1 MSFYIIQC
9 ICFFEFYIN
18 IMLMRKFLSFF
29 FVMAFYVVGAYAQVL
44 VQGQP
49 HPSARNIST
58 KQESQLRAD
67 ASFTFDDIQ
76 YWVGNGS
83 NKAALVIEWH
93 DGNRPDAMVW
103 GYRWDGEA
111 TGHDMIVAIAQA
123 DPRLVLL
130 TQYTGWMG
138 YTIDGIGYGESRL
151 NISYDLEGAKSEPK
165 NAFKFEPPITN
176 PLLGQTSHPEHPAE
190 DVAAAIRQ
198 GVQTGVIYHPINAER
213 YGYPSYDYDYWS
225 CSNGIHWQAGWY
237 YGYWSYFVRSSQT
250 SNFSYSGLGATS
262 RVLTDGC
269 WDAWS
274 WNGNMNTSEGTQ
286 PGDVFVAATIPSGGG
301 GDEPEIPVIHVTSIS
316 LNKSSL
322 RLQAGANAILAASIS
337 PVNADNKQVTWSSS
351 DTGIATVEDGVVTG
365 AKPGVVKITARSVDG
380 GYTAVCEVTVTETV
394 TPEIDFEGTGA
405 VISFPKVE
413 EATSYEVRVYRYE
426 NGSYKKI
433 GTYVADAEGNIIT
446 ELLTKGL
453 RATSGTISVPLKN
466 LGRDDAY
473 RIEIQVMNGLDVI
486 DTYMVEKSSD
496 PVSNETMAP
505 VIPKVSY
512 QNGALRFEH
521 LAGYQIYLM
530 QINGKILER
539 FVIQVR
545 EELHSISLPSGN
557 YLLIGEKDGDKK
569 IFKIHI
575 SHVNEFNY

>member
-9 ICFFEFYIN
+9 ICFLEFYIN

-337 PVNADNKQVTWSSS
+337 PVNADNKQVIWSSS

-365 AKPGVVKITARSVDG
+365 AKPGVVKITAQSVDG

-530 QINGKILER
+530 QINGKMLER

-545 EELHSISLPSGN
+545 EELHPISLPSGN

-569 IFKIHI
+569 TFKIHI
-575 SHVNEFNY
+575 TQ

>member
-9 ICFFEFYIN
+9 ICFLEFYIN

-198 GVQTGVIYHPINAER
+198 GVQTGVIYR
-213 YGYPSYDYDYWS
+213 
-225 CSNGIHWQAGWY
+225 
-237 YGYWSYFVRSSQT
+237 
-250 SNFSYSGLGATS
+250 
-262 RVLTDGC
+262 
-269 WDAWS
+269 
-274 WNGNMNTSEGTQ
+274 
-286 PGDVFVAATIPSGGG
+286 
-301 GDEPEIPVIHVTSIS
+301 
-316 LNKSSL
+316 
-322 RLQAGANAILAASIS
+322 
-337 PVNADNKQVTWSSS
+337 
-351 DTGIATVEDGVVTG
+351 
-365 AKPGVVKITARSVDG
+365 
-380 GYTAVCEVTVTETV
+380 
-394 TPEIDFEGTGA
+394 
-405 VISFPKVE
+405 
-413 EATSYEVRVYRYE
+413 
-426 NGSYKKI
+426 
-433 GTYVADAEGNIIT
+433 
-446 ELLTKGL
+446 
-453 RATSGTISVPLKN
+453 
-466 LGRDDAY
+466 
-473 RIEIQVMNGLDVI
+473 VI
-486 DTYMVEKSSD
+486 DNPGLYAL
-496 PVSNETMAP
+496 SNSRRYVPRRIFRKT
-505 VIPKVSY
+505 
-512 QNGALRFEH
+512 
-521 LAGYQIYLM
+521 
-530 QINGKILER
+530 
-539 FVIQVR
+539 
-545 EELHSISLPSGN
+545 SLPQQRIRNGR
-557 YLLIGEKDGDKK
+557 
-569 IFKIHI
+569 FKFESIIRFILGHI
-575 SHVNEFNY
+575 QIISDVQIIPISNTIDRITHPTRILG

>member
-1 MSFYIIQC
+1 
-9 ICFFEFYIN
+9 
-18 IMLMRKFLSFF
+18 MRKFLSFF

-337 PVNADNKQVTWSSS
+337 PVNADSKQVTWSSS

-530 QINGKILER
+530 QINGKMLER

-545 EELHSISLPSGN
+545 EELHPISLPSGN

-569 IFKIHI
+569 TFKIHI
-575 SHVNEFNY
+575 TQ

>member
-9 ICFFEFYIN
+9 ICFLEFYIN

-93 DGNRPDAMVW
+93 DGNRPDAIVW

-237 YGYWSYFVRSSQT
+237 YGYWRYFVRSSQT
-250 SNFSYSGLGATS
+250 SNFSYSGVGATS

-530 QINGKILER
+530 QINGKMLER

-545 EELHSISLPSGN
+545 EELHPISLPSGN

-569 IFKIHI
+569 TFKIHI
-575 SHVNEFNY
+575 TQ

>member
-9 ICFFEFYIN
+9 ICFLEFYIN

-93 DGNRPDAMVW
+93 DGNRPDAIVW
-103 GYRWDGEA
+103 GYRRDGEA

-213 YGYPSYDYDYWS
+213 YGYPSYDYDHWS

-322 RLQAGANAILAASIS
+322 RLQAGANATLVASIS

-365 AKPGVVKITARSVDG
+365 AKFGVVKITAQSVDG
-380 GYTAVCEVTVTETV
+380 GYTTVCEVTVTETV

-426 NGSYKKI
+426 NGNYKKI

-453 RATSGTISVPLKN
+453 RATSGKVSVPLKN
-466 LGRDDAY
+466 LGKDDAY

-496 PVSNETMAP
+496 PVSNETMVP

-530 QINGKILER
+530 QINGKMLER

-545 EELHSISLPSGN
+545 EELHPISLPSGN

-569 IFKIHI
+569 TFKIHI
-575 SHVNEFNY
+575 TQ

>member
-1 MSFYIIQC
+1 
-9 ICFFEFYIN
+9 
-18 IMLMRKFLSFF
+18 
-29 FVMAFYVVGAYAQVL
+29 MAFYVVGAYAQVL

-93 DGNRPDAMVW
+93 DGNRPDAIVW

-322 RLQAGANAILAASIS
+322 RLQAGANATLVASIS

-365 AKPGVVKITARSVDG
+365 AKFGVVKITAQSVDG
-380 GYTAVCEVTVTETV
+380 GYTTVCEVTVTETV

-426 NGSYKKI
+426 NGNYKKI

-453 RATSGTISVPLKN
+453 RATSGKVSVPLKN
-466 LGRDDAY
+466 LGKDDAY

-496 PVSNETMAP
+496 PVSNETMVP

-530 QINGKILER
+530 QINGKMLER

-545 EELHSISLPSGN
+545 EELHPISLPSGN

-569 IFKIHI
+569 TFKIHI
-575 SHVNEFNY
+575 TQ

>member
-1 MSFYIIQC
+1 
-9 ICFFEFYIN
+9 
-18 IMLMRKFLSFF
+18 
-29 FVMAFYVVGAYAQVL
+29 MAFYVVGAYAQVL

-337 PVNADNKQVTWSSS
+337 PVNADSKQVTWSSS

-530 QINGKILER
+530 QINGKMLER

-545 EELHSISLPSGN
+545 EELHPISLPSGN

-569 IFKIHI
+569 TFKIHI
-575 SHVNEFNY
+575 TQ

>member
-9 ICFFEFYIN
+9 ICFLEFYIN

-93 DGNRPDAMVW
+93 DGNRPDAIVW

-213 YGYPSYDYDYWS
+213 YGYPSYDYDHWS

-322 RLQAGANAILAASIS
+322 RLQAGANATLVASIS
-337 PVNADNKQVTWSSS
+337 PVNADNKQVIWSSS

-365 AKPGVVKITARSVDG
+365 AKFGVVKITAQSVDG
-380 GYTAVCEVTVTETV
+380 GYTTVCEVTVTETV

-426 NGSYKKI
+426 NGNYKKI
-433 GTYVADAEGNIIT
+433 GTYVEDAEGNIIT

-453 RATSGTISVPLKN
+453 RATSGKVSVPLKN
-466 LGRDDAY
+466 LGKDDAY

-496 PVSNETMAP
+496 PVSNETMVP

-530 QINGKILER
+530 QINGKMLER

-545 EELHSISLPSGN
+545 EELHPISLPSGN

-569 IFKIHI
+569 TFKIHI
-575 SHVNEFNY
+575 TQ

>member
-1 MSFYIIQC
+1 
-9 ICFFEFYIN
+9 
-18 IMLMRKFLSFF
+18 
-29 FVMAFYVVGAYAQVL
+29 MAFYVVGAYAQVL

-213 YGYPSYDYDYWS
+213 YGYPSYDYDHWS

-337 PVNADNKQVTWSSS
+337 PVNADNKQVIWSSS

-365 AKPGVVKITARSVDG
+365 VKPGVVKITARSVDG

-575 SHVNEFNY
+575 TQ

>member
-1 MSFYIIQC
+1 
-9 ICFFEFYIN
+9 
-18 IMLMRKFLSFF
+18 
-29 FVMAFYVVGAYAQVL
+29 MAFYVVGAYAQVL

-93 DGNRPDAMVW
+93 DGNRPDAIVW

-286 PGDVFVAATIPSGGG
+286 PRDVFVAATIPSGGG

-496 PVSNETMAP
+496 PVSNETMDP
-505 VIPKVSY
+505 VIQKVSY
-512 QNGALRFEH
+512 KNGALRFEH
-521 LAGYQIYLM
+521 LAGYQTYLM
-530 QINGKILER
+530 QINGKMLER

-545 EELHSISLPSGN
+545 EELHPISLPSGN

-569 IFKIHI
+569 TFKIHI
-575 SHVNEFNY
+575 TQ

>member
-351 DTGIATVEDGVVTG
+351 DTGIATVENGVVTG
-365 AKPGVVKITARSVDG
+365 VKPGVVKITAQSVDG

-575 SHVNEFNY
+575 TQ

>member
-9 ICFFEFYIN
+9 ICFLEFYIN

-29 FVMAFYVVGAYAQVL
+29 FVMTFYVVGAYAQVL

-365 AKPGVVKITARSVDG
+365 AKPDVVKITARSVDG

-530 QINGKILER
+530 QINGKMLER

-545 EELHSISLPSGN
+545 EELHPISLPSGN

-569 IFKIHI
+569 TFKIHI
-575 SHVNEFNY
+575 TQ

>member
-1 MSFYIIQC
+1 
-9 ICFFEFYIN
+9 
-18 IMLMRKFLSFF
+18 MLMRKFLSFF

-49 HPSARNIST
+49 HPFARNIST

-138 YTIDGIGYGESRL
+138 YTIDGIGYGESIL

-213 YGYPSYDYDYWS
+213 YGYPSYDYDHWS

-322 RLQAGANAILAASIS
+322 RLQAGANATLVAGIS

-530 QINGKILER
+530 QINGKMLER

-545 EELHSISLPSGN
+545 EELHPISLPSGN

-569 IFKIHI
+569 TFKIHI
-575 SHVNEFNY
+575 TQ

>member
-9 ICFFEFYIN
+9 ICFLEFYIN

-67 ASFTFDDIQ
+67 ASFTFEDIQ

-93 DGNRPDAMVW
+93 DGNRPDAIVW

-322 RLQAGANAILAASIS
+322 RLQAGANATLVASIS
-337 PVNADNKQVTWSSS
+337 PVNADNKQVIWSSS

-365 AKPGVVKITARSVDG
+365 AKFGVVKITAQSVDG
-380 GYTAVCEVTVTETV
+380 GYTTVCEVTVTETV

-413 EATSYEVRVYRYE
+413 EAPSYEVRVYRYE

-453 RATSGTISVPLKN
+453 RATSGKVSVPLKN
-466 LGRDDAY
+466 LGKDDAY

-496 PVSNETMAP
+496 PVSNETMVP

-530 QINGKILER
+530 QINGRMLER

-545 EELHSISLPSGN
+545 EELHPISLPSGN

-569 IFKIHI
+569 TFKIHI
-575 SHVNEFNY
+575 TQ

>member
-9 ICFFEFYIN
+9 ICFLEFYIN

-29 FVMAFYVVGAYAQVL
+29 FVIAFYVVGAYAQVL

-93 DGNRPDAMVW
+93 DGNRPDAIVW

-213 YGYPSYDYDYWS
+213 YGYPSYDYDHWS

-322 RLQAGANAILAASIS
+322 RLQAGANATLVASIS
-337 PVNADNKQVTWSSS
+337 PVNADNKQVIWSSS

-426 NGSYKKI
+426 NGNYKKI

-530 QINGKILER
+530 QINGKMLER

-545 EELHSISLPSGN
+545 EVL
-557 YLLIGEKDGDKK
+557 
-569 IFKIHI
+569 
-575 SHVNEFNY
+575 SHDSPDQSFM

>member
-9 ICFFEFYIN
+9 ICFLEFYIN

-93 DGNRPDAMVW
+93 DGNRPDAIVW

-213 YGYPSYDYDYWS
+213 YGYPSYDYDHWS

-322 RLQAGANAILAASIS
+322 RLQAGANATLVASIS
-337 PVNADNKQVTWSSS
+337 PVNADNKQVIWSSS

-365 AKPGVVKITARSVDG
+365 AKFGVVKITAQSVDG
-380 GYTAVCEVTVTETV
+380 GYTTVCEVTVTETV

-426 NGSYKKI
+426 NGNYKKI

-453 RATSGTISVPLKN
+453 RATSGKVSVPLKN
-466 LGRDDAY
+466 LGKDDAY

-496 PVSNETMAP
+496 PVSNETMVP

-530 QINGKILER
+530 QINGKMLER

-545 EELHSISLPSGN
+545 EVLSHDLPDQSF
-557 YLLIGEKDGDKK
+557 I
-569 IFKIHI
+569 
-575 SHVNEFNY
+575 

>member
-1 MSFYIIQC
+1 MT
-9 ICFFEFYIN
+9 
-18 IMLMRKFLSFF
+18 
-29 FVMAFYVVGAYAQVL
+29 FYVVGAYAQVL

-365 AKPGVVKITARSVDG
+365 AKPDVVKITARSVDG

-530 QINGKILER
+530 QINGKMLER

-545 EELHSISLPSGN
+545 EELHPISLPSGN

-569 IFKIHI
+569 TFKIHI
-575 SHVNEFNY
+575 TQ

>member
-9 ICFFEFYIN
+9 ICFLEFYIN

-322 RLQAGANAILAASIS
+322 RLQAGANATLVASIS
-337 PVNADNKQVTWSSS
+337 PVNADNKQVIWSSS

-365 AKPGVVKITARSVDG
+365 VKPGVVKITARSVDG

-530 QINGKILER
+530 QINGKMLER

-545 EELHSISLPSGN
+545 EELHPISLPSGN

-569 IFKIHI
+569 TFKIHI
-575 SHVNEFNY
+575 TQ

>member
-9 ICFFEFYIN
+9 ICFLEFYIN

-49 HPSARNIST
+49 HPFARNIST

-93 DGNRPDAMVW
+93 DGNRPDAIVW

-213 YGYPSYDYDYWS
+213 YGYPSYDYDHWS

-322 RLQAGANAILAASIS
+322 RLQAGANATLVASIS
-337 PVNADNKQVTWSSS
+337 PVNADNKQVIWSSS

-365 AKPGVVKITARSVDG
+365 AKFGVVKITAQSVDG
-380 GYTAVCEVTVTETV
+380 GYTTVCEVTVTETV

-426 NGSYKKI
+426 NGNYKKI

-453 RATSGTISVPLKN
+453 RATSGKVSVPLKN
-466 LGRDDAY
+466 LGKDDAY

-496 PVSNETMAP
+496 PVSNETMVP

-530 QINGKILER
+530 QINGKMLER

-545 EELHSISLPSGN
+545 EELHPISLPSGN

-569 IFKIHI
+569 TFKIHI
-575 SHVNEFNY
+575 TQ

>member
-322 RLQAGANAILAASIS
+322 RLQAGANATLVASIS
-337 PVNADNKQVTWSSS
+337 PVNADNKQVIWSSS

-575 SHVNEFNY
+575 TQ

>member
-9 ICFFEFYIN
+9 ICFLEFYIN

-49 HPSARNIST
+49 HPFARNIST

-138 YTIDGIGYGESRL
+138 YTIDGIGYGESIL

-269 WDAWS
+269 WDVWS

-322 RLQAGANAILAASIS
+322 RLQAGANATLVAGIS

-365 AKPGVVKITARSVDG
+365 VKPGVVKITAQSVDG

-530 QINGKILER
+530 QINGKMLER

-545 EELHSISLPSGN
+545 EVL
-557 YLLIGEKDGDKK
+557 
-569 IFKIHI
+569 
-575 SHVNEFNY
+575 SHDSPDQSFM

>member
-9 ICFFEFYIN
+9 ICFLEFYIN

-67 ASFTFDDIQ
+67 ASFTFEDIQ

-93 DGNRPDAMVW
+93 DGNRPDAIVW

-213 YGYPSYDYDYWS
+213 YGYPSYDYDHWS

-322 RLQAGANAILAASIS
+322 RLQAGANATLVASIS

-365 AKPGVVKITARSVDG
+365 AKFGVVKITAQSVDG
-380 GYTAVCEVTVTETV
+380 GYTTVCEVTVTETV

-453 RATSGTISVPLKN
+453 RATSGKVSVPLKN
-466 LGRDDAY
+466 LGKDDAY

-496 PVSNETMAP
+496 PVSNETMVP

-530 QINGKILER
+530 QINGRMLER

-545 EELHSISLPSGN
+545 EELHPISLPSGN

-569 IFKIHI
+569 TFKIHI
-575 SHVNEFNY
+575 TQ

>member
-1 MSFYIIQC
+1 
-9 ICFFEFYIN
+9 
-18 IMLMRKFLSFF
+18 MLMRKFLSFF

-322 RLQAGANAILAASIS
+322 RLQAGANATLVASIS

-365 AKPGVVKITARSVDG
+365 AKFGVVKITAQSVDG
-380 GYTAVCEVTVTETV
+380 GYTTVCEVTVTETV

-575 SHVNEFNY
+575 TQ

>member
-9 ICFFEFYIN
+9 ICFLEFYIN

-29 FVMAFYVVGAYAQVL
+29 FVMTFYVVGAYAQVL

-213 YGYPSYDYDYWS
+213 YGYPSYDYDHWS

-433 GTYVADAEGNIIT
+433 GTYVADAEGYIIT

-530 QINGKILER
+530 QINGKMLER

-545 EELHSISLPSGN
+545 EELHPISLPSGN

-569 IFKIHI
+569 TFKIHI
-575 SHVNEFNY
+575 TQ

>member
-9 ICFFEFYIN
+9 ICFLEFYIN

-337 PVNADNKQVTWSSS
+337 PVNADSKQVTWSSS

-486 DTYMVEKSSD
+486 DTFMVEKSSD

-530 QINGKILER
+530 QINGKMLER

-545 EELHSISLPSGN
+545 EVL
-557 YLLIGEKDGDKK
+557 
-569 IFKIHI
+569 
-575 SHVNEFNY
+575 SHDSPDQSFM

>member
-9 ICFFEFYIN
+9 ICFLEFYIN

-93 DGNRPDAMVW
+93 DGNRPDAIVW

-530 QINGKILER
+530 QINGKMLER

-545 EELHSISLPSGN
+545 EELHPISLPSGN

-569 IFKIHI
+569 TFKIHI
-575 SHVNEFNY
+575 TQ